1 VRLALCSAVSVAS
14 GRKEGIQKDALDA
27 VSVGEF
33 EKDTD
38 AHVHETIAGIEDKEE
53 REYQAALIKRN
64 YLGHMRFIGELYKND
79 MIKIDTPR
87 IMLWCL
93 NSLLEND
100 DEQLECFGKL
110 MTTSG
115 GSLEQ
120 QALALR
126 DTAGKPVSYNTLQD
140 IWKAVGQF
148 AKTGPSNRTKF
159 MLQDLLQL

>member
-1 VRLALCSAVSVAS
+1 M
-14 GRKEGIQKDALDA
+14 
-27 VSVGEF
+27 SVGEF
-33 EKDTD
+33 EKDDD
-38 AHVHETIAGIEDKEE
+38 AHVQETIAGIEDKEE

-115 GSLEQ
+115 GSL
-120 QALALR
+120 
-126 DTAGKPVSYNTLQD
+126 
-140 IWKAVGQF
+140 
-148 AKTGPSNRTKF
+148 
-159 MLQDLLQL
+159 